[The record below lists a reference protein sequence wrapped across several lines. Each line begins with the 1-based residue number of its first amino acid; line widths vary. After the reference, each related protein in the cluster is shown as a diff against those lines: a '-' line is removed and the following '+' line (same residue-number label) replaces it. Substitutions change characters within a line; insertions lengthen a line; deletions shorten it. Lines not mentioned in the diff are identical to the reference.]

1 MIIGLTISAL
11 ANIFLV
17 WYLIKVLKK
26 LYFVSNN
33 INDLLHI
40 ISDYSTH
47 LEKVYNM
54 ETYYGDQTLQMLL
67 EHSKD
72 IVKELET
79 YEEIY
84 SLTEEGIEEDIEE
97 GIEE

>member
-40 ISDYSTH
+40 INDYSTH

-84 SLTEEGIEEDIEE
+84 SLTEEDIEEDIEE
-97 GIEE
+97 

>member
-1 MIIGLTISAL
+1 MIIGLTISVL

-33 INDLLHI
+33 INHLLHI

-84 SLTEEGIEEDIEE
+84 SLTEEDIEEDIEE
-97 GIEE
+97 